1 MTFAKKNILI
11 FHDTPLLIEIFINT
25 FKNIIDI
32 SILVRNF
39 STSFQQFFLHFF
51 FLFLLILFLFIY
63 LSSFSSSTDDLYR
76 DFWREICSDFTIDF
90 RCFFKNK
97 KVLSMR
103 LNHRKISKICF
114 QNTIRILRSQRYLLR
129 DKCYYP

>member
-1 MTFAKKNILI
+1 MTIAKKNILI
-11 FHDTPLLIEIFINT
+11 FHDTHLLMEIFINT
-25 FKNIIDI
+25 FQNIIDI

-63 LSSFSSSTDDLYR
+63 YSFTSSTGDFNC
-76 DFWREICSDFTIDF
+76 DFWYEICSDFNIDF

-103 LNHRKISKICF
+103 LNHRKISKIYF
-114 QNTIRILRSQRYLLR
+114 QNTIRILRLQRYLLR
-129 DKCYYP
+129 DKCCYP

>member
-1 MTFAKKNILI
+1 MIFAKKNILI
-11 FHDTPLLIEIFINT
+11 FYDTPLLMEIFINT
-25 FKNIIDI
+25 FQNIIYI
-32 SILVRNF
+32 STLVRNF

-63 LSSFSSSTDDLYR
+63 IPSLLLPAISIVISGMKFVLISIL
-76 DFWREICSDFTIDF
+76 ISDVFLRI
-90 RCFFKNK
+90 K

-103 LNHRKISKICF
+103 LNHRKISKIYF
-114 QNTIRILRSQRYLLR
+114 QNTIRILRLQRYLLR

>member
-63 LSSFSSSTDDLYR
+63 ISSFSSSTDDFYR
-76 DFWREICSDFTIDF
+76 DFWCEICSDFNIDF
-90 RCFFKNK
+90 WCFFKNK